1 MKVIA
6 FVASPRK
13 NGNSDILAEHFLEGA
28 KSKGAD
34 TEKIYLYDHTINPCQ
49 GCYKNCW
56 INPNDCTRF
65 QDDMN
70 QLISKMLSSDLILFV
85 SPVYMSSYT
94 SQLTVF
100 FERCIPLMHVDL
112 ENDVL
117 VENRGKGKNIVMAL
131 VHDAADLSTADIPF
145 KAMEHV
151 LKESYAEDL
160 VRVWVHPGLFFKRTN
175 IMDSRVFSYLLH
187 LAIQQGVYVEYNIKY
202 GLPPVNVQLQI
213 PPQRKVLGVDGH
225 SVKELKDLKGRST
238 SKEEALEK

>member
-28 KSKGAD
+28 KSKGAN

-85 SPVYMSSYT
+85 SPVYMASYT

-112 ENDVL
+112 ENNVL
-117 VENRGKGKNIVMAL
+117 VENRGKGKNVVVAL
-131 VHDAADLSTADIPF
+131 VHDAPDLSIADIPF

-151 LKESYAEDL
+151 LKNTFQMNILGKLQVSGVRDKWDIKNKDESLKEAYQLAEKL
-160 VRVWVHPGLFFKRTN
+160 
-175 IMDSRVFSYLLH
+175 
-187 LAIQQGVYVEYNIKY
+187 
-202 GLPPVNVQLQI
+202 
-213 PPQRKVLGVDGH
+213 
-225 SVKELKDLKGRST
+225 ST
-238 SKEEALEK
+238 T